1 MSQTVENFR
10 RLEAQVAAIS
20 PSAKI
25 LAVSKT
31 FGMVAVRELYDAGVR
46 EFGESRLEELA
57 QKHAALPKD
66 IVWHFIGRLQANKV
80 RKVIQFSQ
88 FIESV
93 DSLSLLQR
101 IDRIAGEEKLHVT
114 CLLEVN
120 VSGEASK
127 TGFVPAEVAAVLAQA
142 SAMEHVTCAGLMT
155 MAPLDADERELTQYF
170 TALRDCRDRLRQA
183 SGLAL
188 PVLSMGMSND
198 FEIAARCGS
207 TELRIGS
214 LIFGARS

>member
-1 MSQTVENFR
+1 MSQVVENFR

-31 FGMVAVRELYDAGVR
+31 FGIEAIRELYDAGVR

-57 QKHAALPKD
+57 QKQTVLPKD

-101 IDRIAGEEKLHVT
+101 IDRIAGEEQLHIT

-127 TGFVPAEVAAVLAQA
+127 TGFAPADVGPVLAQA
-142 SAMEHVTCAGLMT
+142 SAMEHVTCQGLMT
-155 MAPLDADERELTQYF
+155 MAPLTADERELTQHF
-170 TALRDCRDRLRQA
+170 AGLRDCRDRLRQI
-183 SGLAL
+183 SGLTL

-198 FEIAARCGS
+198 FKIAAKCGS

-214 LIFGARS
+214 LIFGARN